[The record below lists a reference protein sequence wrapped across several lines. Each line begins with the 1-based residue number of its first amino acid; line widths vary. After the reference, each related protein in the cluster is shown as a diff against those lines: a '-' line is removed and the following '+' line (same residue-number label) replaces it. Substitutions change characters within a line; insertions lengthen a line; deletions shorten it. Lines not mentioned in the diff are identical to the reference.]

1 MEIPTLVDV
10 AADDE
15 WDGMTAIVDGYTG
28 TLYLNPD
35 AEIQKEYEIRL
46 EADRREREELLK
58 LKAQKDETK
67 DGSKDRSVRQY
78 RQHE

>member
-1 MEIPTLVDV
+1 MVIQELFI
-10 AADDE
+10 
-15 WDGMTAIVDGYTG
+15 
-28 TLYLNPD
+28 LNPD

-67 DGSKDRSVRQY
+67 DGSHIGLYANIGNMSDLSSVLFY
-78 RQHE
+78 GAKGIGASAK